1 MITSDQPICFK
12 REMTLFL
19 VPRREIAPQCG
30 HLKTSLETYFPH
42 LPQYAMISI
51 VLISSRSTYVYLE
64 ILVANIQIILVL
76 IYPPPLKKVNLQER

>member
-12 REMTLFL
+12 REMTLFFA
-19 VPRREIAPQCG
+19 PRREIAPQCG

-64 ILVANIQIILVL
+64 ILTANIQHYFGKIT
-76 IYPPPLKKVNLQER
+76 PPKLNYVK